1 MLAEKSMLLESEDK
15 IRRDLFDLLKVA
27 YGEKYLFPH
36 NSGNMGFMPDL
47 SLDCFRVTVQCFPI
61 TSLGPW
67 F

>member
-27 YGEKYLFPH
+27 YSEKYLYSH
-36 NSGNMGFMPDL
+36 NFGNMGFMPDL
-47 SLDCFRVTVQCFPI
+47 SFDCFRVTVEYDPI
-61 TSLGPW
+61 TSLSPW